1 MALRPKHIYKRLNAA
16 RLDNV
21 SLRVYLKDMLDAYHV
36 VRLEHDQ
43 WMKGESPAKLTAVS
57 QAFIDCLS
65 RIFLVSPKALSMVNS
80 PRPHSRD
87 SQGRVRGELYGSCA
101 SYGNIRIYLLTAS
114 RGKPTAF
121 KTFFNTLVHEWVHH
135 YDFEALGDTIHCS
148 GFYQRVATVYNTCIE
163 SEEISC
169 RRNQAD

>member
-16 RLDNV
+16 RLDTV
-21 SLRVYLKDMLDAYHV
+21 ALKVYKNEMIDAFNK
-36 VRLEHDQ
+36 VRAVHTK
-43 WMKGESPAKLTAVS
+43 WMSGESPAKLTAVS

-65 RIFLVSPKALSMVNS
+65 KIFLVSPKALSMVDK

-87 SQGRVRGELYGSCA
+87 SKGRVRGELYGSCA

-148 GFYQRVATVYNTCIE
+148 GFYKRVAAVYNTCID
-163 SEEISC
+163 SEEGSC
-169 RRNQAD
+169 QSQAP